1 MMTISSEVM
10 ATARGVRSGRVPS
23 GSVVGALMWCE
34 MCGVAATEILRAK
47 TMPGECGWT
56 VAWTARAAE
65 PWAIPRRPMIG
76 FSLAIR
82 PRRLT
87 GPFMPHV
94 SGTSIWIR
102 FRAMTAATRAYR
114 RATPFAGRLAA
125 RGGFILGLVSLFF
138 GSGET
143 RATAKTPAPGRKP
156 KPSRA
161 AAFGRSVTLLR
172 PFRSGLLGSGPFII
186 GPCMLASQRRR
197 HDQGGQIDTLRV
209 SHFN

>member
-1 MMTISSEVM
+1 
-10 ATARGVRSGRVPS
+10 
-23 GSVVGALMWCE
+23 MWCE
-34 MCGVAATEILRAK
+34 MCRAAATETLRAK
-47 TMPGECGWT
+47 TMPGGCGWT
-56 VAWTARAAE
+56 VAWAARAAE
-65 PWAIPRRPMIG
+65 PWAIPRRAMIG

-125 RGGFILGLVSLFF
+125 RGGFILGLFPLVF
-138 GSGET
+138 GGGET

-172 PFRSGLLGSGPFII
+172 PFRSGLLGIGLLGIGLLGSGLLGSGLLGRGLFII
-186 GPCMLASQRRR
+186 GPRMLAYQRRR
-197 HDQGGQIDTLRV
+197 HDQGGQIDTFIA